1 MKQISQM
8 RQWPNLTIYQRFE
21 SLVALTLTLL
31 VTLVIA
37 VALFRLSVEIVGGL
51 VVGALNPLEHGVF
64 QAIFGQIMTV
74 LIALEFNHTL
84 RFVVAREQSII
95 QTKTVLLI
103 SLLAMARRFIIMDL
117 TEASSTELLG
127 LAAVTLALGATYWLM
142 RERDD
147 RPGVP
152 AAGPGTISA

>member
-21 SLVALTLTLL
+21 SLVALILTLL

-37 VALFRLSVEIVGGL
+37 VALFRLTVEIVGGL
-51 VVGALNPLEHGVF
+51 VVGALNPLEHGAF
-64 QAIFGQIMTV
+64 QAIFGQILTV

-103 SLLAMARRFIIMDL
+103 SLLAMARRFIILDL
-117 TEASSTELLG
+117 TAASSTELLG
-127 LAAVTLALGATYWLM
+127 LAAVTLGLGATYWLM

-152 AAGPGTISA
+152 SAGPGTISA

>member
-21 SLVALTLTLL
+21 SLVALILTLL

-37 VALFRLSVEIVGGL
+37 VALFRLTVEIVGGL
-51 VVGALNPLEHGVF
+51 VVGALNPLEHGAF
-64 QAIFGQIMTV
+64 QAIFGQILTV

-103 SLLAMARRFIIMDL
+103 SLLAMARRFIILDL
-117 TEASSTELLG
+117 TAASSTELLG

-152 AAGPGTISA
+152 SAGPGTISA

>member
-1 MKQISQM
+1 MKQISQL
-8 RQWPNLTIYQRFE
+8 RQWPNITIYQRFE
-21 SLVALTLTLL
+21 SLVALILTLL

-117 TEASSTELLG
+117 TAASSLELFG
-127 LAAVTLALGATYWLM
+127 LAAVTLALGGTYWLM

-152 AAGPGTISA
+152 SAGSGTISA

>member
-21 SLVALTLTLL
+21 SLVALILTLL

-37 VALFRLSVEIVGGL
+37 VALFRLTVEIVGGL
-51 VVGALNPLEHGVF
+51 VVGALNPLEHGAF
-64 QAIFGQIMTV
+64 QAIFGQILTV

-103 SLLAMARRFIIMDL
+103 SLLAMARRFIILDL
-117 TEASSTELLG
+117 TAASSTELLG

-147 RPGVP
+147 RAEVP
-152 AAGPGTISA
+152 SGPGTISA

>member
-21 SLVALTLTLL
+21 SLVALILTLL

-37 VALFRLSVEIVGGL
+37 VALFRLTVEIVGGL
-51 VVGALNPLEHGVF
+51 VVGALNPLEHGAF
-64 QAIFGQIMTV
+64 QAIFGQILTV

-103 SLLAMARRFIIMDL
+103 SLLAVARRFIILDL
-117 TEASSTELLG
+117 TAASSTALLG
-127 LAAVTLALGATYWLM
+127 LAAVTLALGATYGLM

-152 AAGPGTISA
+152 SAGPGTISA